1 MYYPHVY
8 IVYTH
13 VTFSCSKTRTCLGKY
28 YTDSQSQVSL
38 QIPYQSTNGARWCC
52 SDPFRDSLA
61 TSPMRKEQVS
71 TCLNR
76 IPPLLHNRNSTLRHT
91 QTDSYRCQEAEEVVP
106 LPARLNLP
114 TCGEH
119 WRTKS
124 TNLLQNSNVAKRY
137 KSVQL
142 QRSVEFWWI
151 LWMFVGRIGSNSD
164 VSPDGWL

>member
-1 MYYPHVY
+1 MSIRMLLFPAARLENV
-8 IVYTH
+8 
-13 VTFSCSKTRTCLGKY
+13 LGNI
-28 YTDSQSQVSL
+28 T
-38 QIPYQSTNGARWCC
+38 QIPKVKSVCRFHINQ
-52 SDPFRDSLA
+52 
-61 TSPMRKEQVS
+61 PMERADAVQILSVIRLQLHPWGKNKSQHDS
-71 TCLNR
+71 TCLHT
-76 IPPLLHNRNSTLRHT
+76 IPPLLHSRNGTPRHT

-124 TNLLQNSNVAKRY
+124 TKSPTKFQRCKALQSI
-137 KSVQL
+137 QL

-151 LWMFVGRIGSNSD
+151 LWMFVGRIGSNSH